1 MFDCYSTLGVS
12 PYADAKTIKE
22 AYDQLVKAHREL
34 GDNSAEAS
42 TGLEKL
48 EHAYELLFAT
58 TRRREYDLSVQQEY
72 LRMRANFIVLQKD
85 LHQQWAHRRHD
96 AKLLESHETLTRL
109 AQTMAG
115 LVRELKT
122 VPDEG
127 GLNVDWEKREQELQK
142 EFGNLRK
149 RIQYL
154 ESLATHNAN
163 RIHTLKSELE
173 QERKR
178 ARDAEATA
186 DTSLA
191 ESVRSGILRHKLK
204 TYIRVDRLRKALGTL
219 DEELQSFREFTSL
232 SLNDSDSDES
242 IMIEKEAKPGGPVLM
257 VMIVKQQR

>member
-22 AYDQLVKAHREL
+22 AYDKLVNAHREL

-58 TRRREYDLSVQQEY
+58 TRRREYDLSVEQEY
-72 LRMRANFIVLQKD
+72 LRAQAHFIELQKD
-85 LHQQWAHRRHD
+85 LYERWTSRPHD
-96 AKLLESHETLTRL
+96 PKLLENHATLTRL

-127 GLNVDWEKREQELQK
+127 ADWEEREQEL
-142 EFGNLRK
+142 EEEIGDLRK
-149 RIQYL
+149 RVQNL
-154 ESLATHNAN
+154 QSLATYNAN
-163 RIHTLKSELE
+163 RIHSLGSELE
-173 QERKR
+173 QERKK
-178 ARDAEATA
+178 ARDAEAA
-186 DTSLA
+186 REKSLA
-191 ESVRSGILRHKLK
+191 ESVRSGILRHKHT

-219 DEELQSFREFTSL
+219 DNELQSFREFTSL
-232 SLNDSDSDES
+232 GPNGSHGDES
-242 IMIEKEAKPGGPVLM
+242 TIIEVRHAHAAECRKV
-257 VMIVKQQR
+257 IRDDQ